1 VGIPREQRQTS
12 LDFWAKDFDAP
23 LPMAPLGFHSF
34 FVVQHSLP
42 LQNSLPTID
51 TFTLVCVKVTT
62 FFSVR
67 RQQRC
72 QSPRTASMKTIEFL
86 AI

>member
-1 VGIPREQRQTS
+1 MTCTRIRRNSVSRRRFLSQPA
-12 LDFWAKDFDAP
+12 LDFWAKYFDAP
-23 LPMAPLGFHSF
+23 LPRAPLGFHSF

-67 RQQRC
+67 R
-72 QSPRTASMKTIEFL
+72 E
-86 AI
+86 